1 MANIINRI
9 GSSVVVHEIAGGS
22 PAITKAG
29 IQSAGET
36 ITAMNIAQV
45 WWGTTG
51 NWTVTRTGTILVLTE
66 TGHIDFAGDG
76 SSLIL
81 NNTVDIDLTLTGT
94 GYIMFELQKV
104 LA

>member
-1 MANIINRI
+1 
-9 GSSVVVHEIAGGS
+9 
-22 PAITKAG
+22 
-29 IQSAGET
+29 
-36 ITAMNIAQV
+36 
-45 WWGTTG
+45 
-51 NWTVTRTGTILVLTE
+51 LTE

>member
-1 MANIINRI
+1 MANIINRA
-9 GSSVVVHEIAGGS
+9 GTSVVVHEIGS
-22 PAITKAG
+22 TTITKASL
-29 IQSAGET
+29 QSAGET
-36 ITAMNIAQV
+36 VTGMNIAQV

-76 SSLIL
+76 CSLIL
-81 NNTVDIDLTLTGT
+81 NNTIDIGLALTGS
-94 GYIMFELQKV
+94 GYIMLELQKV